1 MFEKQISLAQSLI
14 NSDCEFAIGMFEKQI
29 SLAQSLINSDS
40 NCSETEVTHMLG
52 AMIVLV
58 PYLLNKAMKRMFL
71 GAYQLLSPCFT
82 PINEAKADKIES
94 EVETFVS

>member
-1 MFEKQISLAQSLI
+1 
-14 NSDCEFAIGMFEKQI
+14 MFEKQI

-58 PYLLNKAMKRMFL
+58 PYPSNKAMKRMFL

-82 PINEAKADKIES
+82 PINEACSKAFENLVGS
-94 EVETFVS
+94 AEG